1 MQENIDMKETTA
13 VDEDLCHHGILGM
26 RWGIRRNKKQLARD
40 PESKKIA
47 KKSRKAD
54 DESDEKKKRK
64 ALEDMSDEE
73 LKTATNRKRLMNDYL
88 NADASY
94 RKAQADYAES
104 TKSRG
109 RKLAEQCLENMA
121 KTLSTKGVELAV
133 NIGSKK
139 VKEMLGIDDDDRSP
153 LQKLKDQRDEAQY
166 RSELE
171 KYKDPDTSKNY
182 DNLIKKVQYETS
194 RANFDKRE
202 EDIKKREEELKKREE
217 ELKKRK

>member
-1 MQENIDMKETTA
+1 MQENVDMKETTA
-13 VDEDLCHHGILGM
+13 VDEDLSHHGILGM

-40 PESKKIA
+40 PESRKIA
-47 KKSRKAD
+47 KKSQKAD
-54 DESDEKKKRK
+54 DETDEKKKRK
-64 ALEDMSDEE
+64 ALEDMSDDE

-94 RKAQADYAES
+94 RKAQAEYAES

-133 NIGSKK
+133 SIGSKK
-139 VKEMLGIDDDDRSP
+139 VKEMLGIDDDNRSP

-166 RSELE
+166 KSDIQRLSN
-171 KYKDPDTSKNY
+171 PDNNINY
-182 DNLIKKVQYETS
+182 EN
-194 RANFDKRE
+194 
-202 EDIKKREEELKKREE
+202 LKKKLEYEDKLEE
-217 ELKKRK
+217 RKKK